1 MGREDQ
7 GSGLPVPTQL
17 ADQGRRALPA
27 EGAPVAS
34 PSERGLSSSG
44 EKTASKRQ
52 GRALV
57 TTPSQARPRL
67 LSPVPPDSSRER
79 LTARHSVFS
88 PRLELFELRPL
99 ERTGEELGLADTLM
113 VIQRWREALLSLSNG
128 LPEKLRE
135 TLSGHTPEGRPL
147 EGPHLALFPL
157 AAVGFPSSG
166 GRLLGLGAALPDGL
180 APEERRRLVQ
190 LLERVEELLLGP
202 RGAWRVTGRREA
214 PPRGPLRS
222 AAWTLHPHGA
232 TRWSTVTPIVF
243 DRHSKAKTPL
253 ARRLEEEESLV
264 AGCQAI
270 GLPAPR
276 QALVT
281 PVSAHLGVPPAHLF
295 PFLRRKDGSPRRH
308 AHAILVFD
316 EPVTGPVLLGAGR
329 YRGYGL
335 CKPMDTEGS

>member
-1 MGREDQ
+1 MIRQDLPDGRFSPETRTR
-7 GSGLPVPTQL
+7 P
-17 ADQGRRALPA
+17 RLPA
-27 EGAPVAS
+27 APAPPPPQAP
-34 PSERGLSSSG
+34 PS
-44 EKTASKRQ
+44 
-52 GRALV
+52 GRA
-57 TTPSQARPRL
+57 PSLSTEQTALRMIERPEEGFPSKVRPRL
-67 LSPVPPDSSRER
+67 LRPAAPLSP
-79 LTARHSVFS
+79 RHRPTPGQTVFS
-88 PRLELFELRPL
+88 PRLELFALRPL

-147 EGPHLALFPL
+147 EGPHLALFPV
-157 AAVGFPSSG
+157 AAVGLPSSD
-166 GRLLGLGAALPDGL
+166 GRLLGLGAALPKGL
-180 APEERRRLVQ
+180 APEERRRLAR
-190 LLERVEELLLGP
+190 LLERIEELLLGP
-202 RGAWRVTGRREA
+202 RGAWRVTGRRGA
-214 PPRGPLRS
+214 PPKGPLRS

-335 CKPMDTEGS
+335 CKPMDTEG